1 MNTMSTTRRA
11 ILALAAIGTITT
23 GITATST
30 VVGAQA
36 GDGRLGNTKPASVDD
51 ADVQLAAKQFG
62 WDIAAT
68 AAHLNA
74 QASFGLMIDT
84 VATKF
89 PKSYAGA
96 VFAEVPGAPSQVM
109 IKGDLPADV
118 ARIIESSG
126 LKVEVVSGME
136 FSSLDQQ
143 QRSAEIIKLLG
154 AAGYKEVGTAVLA
167 DGQIQVAVSGTP
179 KTRVELPPHLTEGV
193 EIVEAPDGVVTD
205 EAAMGGQQVF
215 GGGAQCTSGFSVRR
229 ISDGTTGVSTAAH
242 CTGMNTIVTP
252 SGNRSMS
259 FRNEHNGAFGDMEW
273 HTTVDTEIDNYMASP
288 TDERDVSMV
297 WPSNGYAE
305 NMVTCVFSR
314 MQGTRSCDQ
323 IYSTS
328 VSSLGSSNL
337 IATDND
343 STVGGDS
350 GGPWSFNS
358 IADGIHKGDKWIWFG
373 TRNVFSRAGNLPAA
387 LGVAVMT

>member
-1 MNTMSTTRRA
+1 MNTMSTSRRT
-11 ILALAAIGTITT
+11 ILALAAIATLTT
-23 GITATST
+23 GVTAMST
-30 VVGAQA
+30 AAGAQE
-36 GDGRLGNTKPASVDD
+36 GDGRLGETKPAVIEDT
-51 ADVQLAAKQFG
+51 DVQLAAKQFG
-62 WDIAAT
+62 WDVEAT
-68 AAHLNA
+68 AEHLNA
-74 QASFGLMIDT
+74 QTSFGLLIDT

-89 PKSYAGA
+89 PDSYAGA
-96 VFAEVPGAPSQVM
+96 AFAEQPGAASQVM
-109 IKGDLPADV
+109 IKGDVLDDV
-118 ARIIESSG
+118 ARMVETSG
-126 LKVEVVSGME
+126 LKVELVGGMK
-136 FSSLDQQ
+136 FSLLDQQ
-143 QRSAEIIKLLG
+143 RRSSEIIKVLRS
-154 AAGYKEVGTAVLA
+154 AGYKEVGTAVLSG
-167 DGQIQVAVSGTP
+167 GQIQVAVSGTP
-179 KTRVELPPHLTEGV
+179 RTRVELPAHLLDGV
-193 EIVEAPDGVVTD
+193 EVVQAPGRIVTD

-229 ISDGTTGVSTAAH
+229 ISTGTTGIATAAH
-242 CTGMNTIVTP
+242 CTGMSTIVTP

-259 FRNEHNGAFGDMEW
+259 FQLQHNGSFGDMEW
-273 HTTVDTEIDNYMASP
+273 HTTVDTEVDNYMATP
-288 TDERDVSMV
+288 TEERDVSMV

-328 VSSLGSSNL
+328 VSSNSASNL

-373 TRNVFSRAGNLPAA
+373 TRNVFSRAGNLPVA
-387 LGVAVMT
+387 LGVEVMT